1 MSKVQ
6 HITNV
11 ARRKKVRR
19 RVHRGRVAGA
29 LAILTLIVVGI
40 VLAFST
46 DECESP
52 LTHRHV
58 NAEAVAAAQRDAAA
72 ANALAKGSMD
82 RQQQL
87 LSIKAKEAQLR
98 QQGYVNAA
106 NDYITTVNSLI
117 K

>member
-1 MSKVQ
+1 
-6 HITNV
+6 
-11 ARRKKVRR
+11 
-19 RVHRGRVAGA
+19 
-29 LAILTLIVVGI
+29 
-40 VLAFST
+40 
-46 DECESP
+46 
-52 LTHRHV
+52 
-58 NAEAVAAAQRDAAA
+58 
-72 ANALAKGSMD
+72 MD